1 MLVTV
6 SCQMVKELSNVYI
19 IFSVSFCTFVSG
31 KGFYKEQTVVP
42 DFLCEMLDVK
52 PHNLEDSRFEPDRR
66 KLENQPYTV
75 SCYVLCSLTIII
87 IINICVQVCSFW
99 RFMNCVGFTLS

>member
-52 PHNLEDSRFEPDRR
+52 LHNLENSRFEPDRQ
-66 KLENQPYTV
+66 KLENYPYAV
-75 SCYVLCSLTIII
+75 SCYVLCSPTILYKYL
-87 IINICVQVCSFW
+87 CTVHC
-99 RFMNCVGFTLS
+99 GGL